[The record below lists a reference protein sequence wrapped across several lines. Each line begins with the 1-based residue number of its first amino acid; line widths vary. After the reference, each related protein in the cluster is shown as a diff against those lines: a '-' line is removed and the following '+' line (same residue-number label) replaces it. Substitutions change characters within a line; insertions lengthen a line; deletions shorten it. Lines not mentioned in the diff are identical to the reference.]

1 MAKLYPDSHVEI
13 NGILAR
19 YYEYFLNIGTL
30 GRYRKFIADAVS
42 DMNIEPGDKI
52 LDLGAGGGYN
62 ASFMKSYLGENGE
75 IVGLDI
81 SEDGISRFRQK
92 FGDAPNIRIE
102 NRRIDKPLPYESEFD
117 RAFTSFVIHGLPHSA
132 RERTLENVKKA
143 LKPGGK
149 FFILDYG
156 DFTLAELPFYLRLPF
171 KIAECKYAYD
181 YLERDWQEILEDSG
195 FTCRESHEYF
205 RGFARLMEVEK

>member
-1 MAKLYPDSHVEI
+1 LAKLYPDSHVEI

-19 YYEYFLNIGTL
+19 YYEYFLNVGTL

-42 DMNIEPGDKI
+42 DMNIEPGDKV

-62 ASFMKSYLGENGE
+62 ASFMKEYLGRKGE
-75 IVGLDI
+75 IVGLDV

-92 FGDAPNIRIE
+92 FADVPNIRIE

-117 RAFTSFVIHGLPHSA
+117 KAFTSFVIHGLPHSA

-156 DFTLAELPFYLRLPF
+156 DFTLSELPFYLRLPF

-181 YLERDWQEILEDSG
+181 YLERDWKEILEDSG
-195 FTCRESHEYF
+195 FTFRESHEYF

>member
-1 MAKLYPDSHVEI
+1 LAKLYPDSHVEI
-13 NGILAR
+13 KGILAR

-30 GRYRKFIADAVS
+30 GRYRKFIARAVS
-42 DMNIEPGDKI
+42 DMNIAPGDKI

-62 ASFMKSYLGENGE
+62 ASFMKKYLGEDGE
-75 IVGLDI
+75 IVGLDV

-92 FGDAPNIRIE
+92 FGDVPNIRIE

-117 RAFTSFVIHGLPHSA
+117 MVFTSFVIHGLPHSA
-132 RERTLENVKKA
+132 RKKTLENVKKA

-156 DFTLAELPFYLRLPF
+156 DFTLTELPFYLRLPF
-171 KIAECKYAYD
+171 KIAECRYAYD
-181 YLERDWQEILEDSG
+181 YLERDWQEILEDFG
-195 FTCRESHEYF
+195 FTFLKNHEYF
-205 RGFARLMEVEK
+205 HGFARLMEVEK